1 MVDYKFEQKVKVAVT
16 ENLSEALSE
25 TLHMNGWTKPL
36 VVIDSFLL
44 DTPIIKGLFQDFKDG
59 SILYHVYDKV
69 IPEPP
74 MEIIDQGAVEFMKYG
89 CDCIIAIGGGSVID
103 SARGIN
109 IVRVNGGTISE
120 YVELKQVKERC
131 HGLIAIPTT
140 SGTGSELSNA
150 LVVTDT
156 KENKKLAVL
165 ADEAVSEYVI
175 LDPHLTASMPKGL
188 TVQTGLDVFAH
199 AAEAYTSN
207 LSTPVV
213 DAICEKVMF
222 LVTKYLPKV
231 ANDGRDLEARER
243 MMIAATLGGWV
254 INNGG
259 THLGHSIGHII
270 GAQYHIPH
278 GMACA
283 YALPGVLLHTAKVK
297 ANKIREIGNILSLD
311 LDDHLTNEELGKIVA
326 QGYIAFRDEV
336 LGLRKFD
343 EFHISTEEIIGLYK
357 EVQNERFAQNTPFGL
372 DDATVKE
379 ILSYYGKGELE

>member
-16 ENLSEALSE
+16 EDLSIALQE
-25 TLHMNGWTKPL
+25 TLEMNQWSKPL
-36 VVIDSFLL
+36 IVIDSFLL
-44 DTPIIKGLFQDFKDG
+44 DTPIIKNLFNDFNDTG
-59 SILYHVYDKV
+59 ISYHVYDKV

-74 MEIIDQGAVEFMKYG
+74 MEIIDNGTEFFKENN

-109 IVRVNGGTISE
+109 IVRVNGGKISE
-120 YVELKQVKERC
+120 YVMDKQVEKRC

-156 KENKKLAVL
+156 KHNQKLAVL

-207 LSTPVV
+207 LSSPVV

-222 LVTKYLPKV
+222 LVMKYLPKA
-231 ANDGRDLEARER
+231 ANDGNDLEARQR

-259 THLGHSIGHII
+259 THLGHSIGHIV

-283 YALPGVLLHTAKVK
+283 YALPGVLLHTASVEPK
-297 ANKIREIGNILSLD
+297 KIREIGNILELKM
-311 LDDHLTNEELGKIVA
+311 DDNLTNEELGKVVA
-326 QGYIAFRDEV
+326 EGYIHLRDEV
-336 LGLRKFD
+336 LGMRKFA
-343 EFHISTEEIIGLYK
+343 EFNIEPEKIVNLYK
-357 EVQNERFAQNTPFGL
+357 DVQNERFAQNTPFEL
-372 DDATVKE
+372 DDNTVKN
-379 ILSYYGKGELE
+379 ILSYYGKEGI

>member
-16 ENLSEALSE
+16 EDLSIALQE
-25 TLHMNGWTKPL
+25 TLEMNQWSKPL
-36 VVIDSFLL
+36 IVIDSFLI
-44 DTPIIKGLFQDFKDG
+44 DTPIIKNLFKDFNDTG
-59 SILYHVYDKV
+59 ISYHVYDKV

-74 MEIIDQGAVEFMKYG
+74 MEIIDNGAEFFKENN

-109 IVRVNGGTISE
+109 IVRVNGGKICE
-120 YVELKQVKERC
+120 YVMDKQVEKRC

-156 KENKKLAVL
+156 KRNQKLAVL

-207 LSTPVV
+207 LSSPVV

-222 LVTKYLPKV
+222 LVMKYLPKA
-231 ANDGRDLEARER
+231 ANDGSDLEARQR

-259 THLGHSIGHII
+259 THLGHSIGHIV

-283 YALPGVLLHTAKVK
+283 YALPGVLLHIASVESK
-297 ANKIREIGNILSLD
+297 KIREIGNILELKM
-311 LDDHLTNEELGKIVA
+311 DDNLTNEELGKVVA
-326 QGYIAFRDEV
+326 EGYIHLRDEV
-336 LGLRKFD
+336 LGMRRFA
-343 EFHISTEEIIGLYK
+343 EFNIEPEKIVDLYK
-357 EVQNERFAQNTPFGL
+357 DVQNERFAQNTPFEL
-372 DDATVKE
+372 DDNTVKN
-379 ILSYYGKGELE
+379 ILSYYGKEGI